1 MLPRLCCGGERAK
14 DDKVVVF
21 RPSRTSIPHRSA
33 IEYLNDNSNLLQSIC
48 LDGVGQRHI
57 ISLDHISYHMCLC
70 IEQLRHSPSRIL
82 LSRPDR
88 AISLNRKPGDLPD
101 RRRRSC
107 TTFPSISP
115 HSCRRTPGRDLGLLL
130 HDMHEQGW
138 IDGVW
143 RWWQASADR
152 RARVGCG
159 SSARRR
165 SESWRPWRK
174 TQVGP
179 ANEGL

>member
-14 DDKVVVF
+14 VDGGLVCVLLFCNIARGAPASTIALFYCVPYTVSDRHAVMINDDKVVVF

-88 AISLNRKPGDLPD
+88 AISSLMRYEVRRCIDVNFFVLKRVTTINIIHYMSSLCHISLNH
-101 RRRRSC
+101 C
-107 TTFPSISP
+107 
-115 HSCRRTPGRDLGLLL
+115 
-130 HDMHEQGW
+130 
-138 IDGVW
+138 
-143 RWWQASADR
+143 
-152 RARVGCG
+152 
-159 SSARRR
+159 
-165 SESWRPWRK
+165 
-174 TQVGP
+174 
-179 ANEGL
+179 